1 MNAEFS
7 NYGEPID
14 ISSSGGEGWADDFR
28 LDDYALTIGDDFS
41 VYGILGKDLARA
53 MPGII
58 NHLRLNGH
66 KFSFEPDHTSQ
77 DQPIV
82 LAYKGNNDEL

>member
-1 MNAEFS
+1 MNADFS

-14 ISSSGGEGWADDFR
+14 ISSSGGEGWVDDFHH
-28 LDDYALTIGDDFS
+28 DDYALTIGDVS
-41 VYGILGKDLARA
+41 IYEIHGEDLARA
-53 MPGII
+53 MPEII

-66 KFSFEPDHTSQ
+66 KFVFESDHTSQ

-82 LAYKGNNDEL
+82 LAYKGNK